1 MYTRI
6 MSYIEKHN
14 LIYSSQYGFR
24 KGHSTQHA
32 ILDIV
37 NAIQANMNQGLYSFV
52 VFIDLKKAF
61 DTVDHNILLDKLNF
75 YGFRGLINQ
84 WFASYLSDCTQTTQ
98 IADHLSNKASIS
110 FGVPQGSVLGPLL
123 FLLYVNDIHQC
134 STKLKFYLFAD
145 DTNILFAE
153 KNLKV
158 IETVVNT
165 ELCKLYDWLKSNKL
179 PLNISKSMH

>member
-1 MYTRI
+1 
-6 MSYIEKHN
+6 
-14 LIYSSQYGFR
+14 
-24 KGHSTQHA
+24 
-32 ILDIV
+32 
-37 NAIQANMNQGLYSFV
+37 MNQGVYSCG

-61 DTVDHNILLDKLNF
+61 DTVDHDTLLDKLNF

-84 WFASYLSDCTQTTQ
+84 WFSSYLNDRSQTTQ
-98 IADHLSNKASIS
+98 IADHISNKASIS

-145 DTNILFAE
+145 DTNILFAK

-158 IETVVNT
+158 IKTIVNT
-165 ELCKLYDWLKSNKL
+165 ELCKLYDWLTSNKL
-179 PLNISKSMH
+179 TLNISKSNFVIFHLKNKSLIKNLKYVYLTAIKMSMLLLNPRNILNI